1 MYINKKTRDKINE
14 INTFTD
20 AFRNSIGFE
29 KWLDDKKKY
38 IGIKEK
44 NKCICSKCQK
54 EFISNKKINNYD
66 TCPNCN
72 QKLLIKRS
80 RRFDDK
86 EYCMYLINYKDD
98 NYILRNYEIR
108 SYLGSNDNMKHIIT
122 EYGRQLIDNE
132 GYVEFSSII
141 NTMRRTLSGYFY
153 INYTEDV
160 SYWKPELYVST
171 YGSCYVDNGTV
182 KSKYFNP
189 RDIFI
194 NSDEVNVEQLLGGLY
209 ENNYSLELLSKA
221 KLYNLAN
228 DYYCFKKGKFEE
240 VFGLDRSYLKFMQD
254 NNVTYNELELL
265 RQLKIKD
272 YSLIKFFSNVPAYL
286 LKDILELCNPYDL
299 INYKIVSKGA
309 YLYCDYLK
317 MAKELK
323 YNLKDK
329 KILYPKKLKAKH
341 DQLMKEIQIKKDKAL
356 NKKIKKRYK
365 KLLSN
370 YYEDDKY
377 IIYPVKD
384 INELIDESSQQ
395 NNCVKTYAERYAKAE
410 CDIYF
415 MRLSNTK
422 DKSLVTVEVRN
433 NEIVQQRTKNNNDTT
448 KEQKKFLKK
457 WEKNILRKGEEKYV

>member
-80 RRFDDK
+80 RKYDDK
-86 EYCMYLINYKDD
+86 DYYMYLINYKDG
-98 NYILRNYEIR
+98 NYILRNYEVR
-108 SYLGSNDNMKHIIT
+108 SYLNSNDNMEHITT
-122 EYGRQLIDNE
+122 EYGRQLISVE
-132 GYVEFSSII
+132 GFSEFSFII
-141 NTMRRTLSGYFY
+141 NTMRRNLNGYFY
-153 INYTEDV
+153 INYSESI
-160 SYWKPELYVST
+160 SYWKPEIYIST
-171 YGSCYVDNGTV
+171 CGSCYVDDDTV
-182 KSKYFNP
+182 SSKYFNP
-189 RDIFI
+189 RDIFLNADNI
-194 NSDEVNVEQLLGGLY
+194 NVERLLNGIY
-209 ENNYSLELLSKA
+209 RNNYSLELLTKA
-221 KLYNLAN
+221 GLYNLAV
-228 DYYCFKKGKFEE
+228 DYFYFKKGKFEE
-240 VFGLDRSYLKFMQD
+240 VFGLEKSYLEFMQK
-254 NNVTYNELELL
+254 NNITYREFEILKKI
-265 RQLKIKD
+265 KIKD
-272 YSLIKFFSNVPAYL
+272 YSLIKYL
-286 LKDILELCNPYDL
+286 LDVPLFRVEDILEFCNLYDL
-299 INYKIVSKGA
+299 MKYKISSKNMDL
-309 YLYCDYLK
+309 YLDYFA
-317 MAKELK
+317 MARELK

-341 DQLMKEIQIKKDKAL
+341 DQLMKEIQIKKDEAL
-356 NKKIKKRYK
+356 SKKIKRRYK

-415 MRLSNTK
+415 MRLSNAR
-422 DKSLVTVEVRN
+422 DKSLVTVEVRDN
-433 NEIVQQRTKNNNDTT
+433 YVVQQRTKNNNDTT

-457 WEKNILRKGEEKYV
+457 WEKNILRKGE

>member
-20 AFRNSIGFE
+20 VFRNSKGFE

-54 EFISNKKINNYD
+54 EFVSNKKINAYD

-72 QKLLIKRS
+72 QRLLIKRS

-108 SYLGSNDNMKHIIT
+108 SYLDSNGNMKHIIT
-122 EYGRQLIDNE
+122 EFGRQLIDNK
-132 GYVEFSSII
+132 GNVEFSLII
-141 NTMRRTLSGYFY
+141 NTMRRNLSGYFY
-153 INYTEDV
+153 INYFEDV
-160 SYWKPELYVST
+160 SYWKTELYVAT

-189 RDIFI
+189 IDIFL
-194 NSDEVNVEQLLGGLY
+194 NSDEVNVEQVLNGLY

-228 DYYCFKKGKFEE
+228 AYYCFKKGKFEE
-240 VFGLDRSYLKFMQD
+240 VFGLDKSYLKFMQD
-254 NNVTYNELELL
+254 NNIKYNELELL
-265 RQLKIKD
+265 RELKIKD
-272 YSLIKFFSNVPAYL
+272 YSLIKYLSNIPIYQLKEL
-286 LKDILELCNPYDL
+286 LEFCNPYGL
-299 INYKIVSKGA
+299 VNYKIASKDA
-309 YLYCDYLK
+309 YLYSDYLR
-317 MAKELK
+317 MAKQLK

-329 KILYPKKLKAKH
+329 KILYPKKLKVKH
-341 DQLMKEIQIKKDKAL
+341 DQLMKEIQAKKDKAL
-356 NKKIKKRYK
+356 NNKIKRRYK
-365 KLLSN
+365 ELLSN
-370 YYEDDKY
+370 CYEDDKY
-377 IIYPVKD
+377 IIYPAKD

-395 NNCVKTYAERYAKAE
+395 NNCVKTYVERYAKAK

-415 MRLSNTK
+415 MRLFNDK
-422 DKSLVTVEVRN
+422 DKSLVTVEVRDN
-433 NEIVQQRTKNNNDTT
+433 QVVQQRTKNNNDTT
-448 KEQKKFLKK
+448 KDQKKFLKK
-457 WEKNILRKGEEKYV
+457 WEKNVLRKGEEKYV